1 MENKITLRSVYGK
14 TKKYFFNP
22 VKGKNGLYP
31 NCVKQTT
38 VDANGN
44 SEMILSEAEK
54 NSKDRAYFI
63 PIDLIIE
70 VVDGKTFNL
79 DDPYENNLWECIKN
93 SALIAP
99 ERDAKDAHGNFLIDG
114 NIRRYGSAEL
124 YIERVG
130 VEAKRRISRIQ
141 LVNRAYSFITDDT
154 DEHRKMICKLL
165 GKSVASM
172 PDVDIQDYLYSK
184 AEQNPNLIIDIY
196 TSSDQALKLLLIE
209 AKQKNIITSQSG
221 VLMYSDTPLGV
232 TDEAAILYF
241 KDPANKAIYD
251 SVKYETY
258 PEYKTTT
265 APKAAKEK
273 K

>member
-14 TKKYFFNP
+14 AKKYYFNP
-22 VKGKNGLYP
+22 VRGKNGLYP
-31 NCVKQTT
+31 SFVKQTT
-38 VDANGN
+38 IDANGN

-63 PIDLIIE
+63 PVDMVIE
-70 VVDGKTFNL
+70 VTDGKTFNL
-79 DDPYENNLWECIKN
+79 DDPYEANLWECIKN
-93 SALIAP
+93 SSLIAP

-124 YIERVG
+124 YIERAG

-141 LVNRAYSFITDDT
+141 LVNKAYSFITDDS
-154 DEHRKMICKLL
+154 DEHRKTICKLL

-172 PDVDIQDYLYSK
+172 PDVDIQDYLYQK

-209 AKQKNIITSQSG
+209 AKQKNIIVQENG

-232 TDEAAILYF
+232 TDEAAIIFF

-251 SVKYETY
+251 SIKYEVF
-258 PEYKTTT
+258 PEYKTS
-265 APKAAKEK
+265 AKAAKK
-273 K
+273 